1 MTESVHVCLEECCRG
16 KEGRPGQSCE
26 QVHDGVGVQGGA
38 PVVQCE
44 IGGGSVCMV
53 RFSSGGRGSLLPQLE
68 LETQVLQ
75 TNTFIYHFNYFQ
87 RWIMYSI
94 KLEFNGFHLLN
105 KLIFVKL

>member
-38 PVVQCE
+38 PVVQYE

-53 RFSSGGRGSLLPQLE
+53 
-68 LETQVLQ
+68 
-75 TNTFIYHFNYFQ
+75 
-87 RWIMYSI
+87 
-94 KLEFNGFHLLN
+94 
-105 KLIFVKL
+105 